1 MDSKINSTK
10 LFSASHLRLQAH
22 YGKVFIY
29 NNEKV
34 YRGIY
39 ASHVQEIKD
48 LLNSGLID
56 ELVNNQLFP
65 ATNIVDIKI
74 DGFDLVLEH
83 DKIPLRN
90 IYTKWSFDMLKQSAL
105 TTLEVNEIAL
115 KYGYE
120 LRDAHFLNTMFF
132 YGKSFFIDLDSFVLK
147 KSEKWSAYRQFIDSY
162 MRLLQLLSLQSNF
175 EYQDSIKAMAYYIPH
190 KVYDSLICENERYT
204 YEQNFSNQELLQIIN
219 KLELIDSNTTWK
231 NYHNEFESDLN
242 KHPRLK
248 KIIEIIQEYKPK
260 TLVDLASNAGEFAK
274 SILDKCKF
282 VEHVVCIDRD
292 HYAINKLFNTSQG
305 YNITPLYDDL
315 TNDYYLTLSDKP
327 IGELVLAL
335 ALTHHLLLG
344 TKLHIEYIFEKIG
357 SFTSKYILIEFM
369 PLGLYSS
376 KANEIPA
383 IPEWYTKEWFEA
395 EFSKNFKLLYKEQ
408 VEINRIVFFG
418 EKLL

>member
-39 ASHVQEIKD
+39 EKHTQEIKN
-48 LLNSGLID
+48 LLTSGLID
-56 ELVNNQLFP
+56 ELVQKQLFP
-65 ATNIVDIKI
+65 MTKIVDIKI
-74 DGFDLVLEH
+74 EGFDLVLEH

-90 IYTKWSFDMLKQSAL
+90 MYTKWSFDMLKQSAL

-147 KSEKWSAYRQFIDSY
+147 KNEKWSAYRQFIDSY

-190 KVYDSLICENERYT
+190 KIYNSLISEEDRYT
-204 YEQNFSNQELLQIIN
+204 YEQHLSSWQLIDAIN
-219 KLELIDSNTTWK
+219 KMELIESNTMWK
-231 NYHNEFESDLN
+231 NYHDTFEYDLN
-242 KHPRLK
+242 KHVRLK
-248 KIIEIIQEYKPK
+248 KIIELIQQYKPK
-260 TLVDLASNAGEFAK
+260 NIVDLASNAGEFAK
-274 SILDKCKF
+274 AILDKCEL

-327 IGELVLAL
+327 VGELVLAL

-344 TKLHIEYIFEKIG
+344 AKYHIDYIFEKIG

-376 KANEIPA
+376 EVNEIPA
-383 IPEWYTKEWFEA
+383 IPQWYTQEWFEA

-408 VEINRIVFFG
+408 VEINRMVFFG